1 MYVIK
6 ALTNIKYKV
15 NITNQRNNQ
24 NVCTNNNANEK
35 NEDNPFVSMFPIKN
49 DKDFQTL
56 ERLLMDDQ
64 NRAKLVSFCLLS
76 YLLIPLFNPIYV
88 FNDDL
93 YKC

>member
-15 NITNQRNNQ
+15 NIIITNQRNNQ

-35 NEDNPFVSMFPIKN
+35 NEDNPFVSMFPIKKWRRFPN
-49 DKDFQTL
+49 IRKTL
-56 ERLLMDDQ
+56 NGWPKSCEVG
-64 NRAKLVSFCLLS
+64 KC